1 MKHLFLLA
9 LFAAAPA
16 LLNAQQEHTLVRRIS
31 VFPLKTPSYLNQA
44 ADESWWTMR
53 EALTENKRFL
63 VASKNFLIQKD
74 VYQAR
79 GELNPADGI
88 ILGRLLDAN
97 ALIVTYLEG
106 RQLRMR
112 VYEGDYGQL
121 LWQHEYDLHPSIPI
135 ENQLPGASRKLVM
148 DFMASIPYH
157 GFVFI
162 DPLIGKPTFTEKN
175 KIMAKA
181 EIGLNT
187 ELDVGD
193 EVQFIRIVPQN
204 FKPLF
209 AEGGLVETIAVGKV
223 VRIEREVLTI
233 DVTQIADN
241 QKIKELTL
249 IRLPREYQRLKQA
262 FTTGDRLRKQ
272 VDPQFLSVEMRPTE
286 EKVKESKPLVA
297 TLAFISNLA
306 AFLLLAF

>member
-1 MKHLFLLA
+1 MKSAILLI
-9 LFAAAPA
+9 LIGFAQVSF
-16 LLNAQQEHTLVRRIS
+16 AQQEHSLVRRIS

-44 ADESWWTMR
+44 ADESWWQMR

-74 VYQAR
+74 VFQPR
-79 GELNPADGI
+79 GELSPADGI

-97 ALIVTYLEG
+97 ALIVTFLEG
-106 RQLRMR
+106 RLLRMK
-112 VYEGDYGQL
+112 VYEGEYGQV
-121 LWQHEYDLHPSIPI
+121 LWQHQFELHPSIPI

-148 DFMASIPYH
+148 DFIASIPYH

-162 DPLIGKPTFTEKN
+162 DPLIGQPTFTEKS
-175 KIMAKA
+175 KLMAKA

-187 ELDVGD
+187 DVDVGD
-193 EVQFIRIVPQN
+193 DVQFIRIMPQN

-209 AEGGLVETIAVGKV
+209 ADGGLVETIAVGKV
-223 VRIEREVLTI
+223 ARVEREVLTI
-233 DVTQIADN
+233 EITKMGEGHKVN
-241 QKIKELTL
+241 EFTL
-249 IRLPREYQRLKQA
+249 VRLPREYQRLKQA
-262 FTTGDRLRKQ
+262 FTIGDRMKKQ

-286 EKVKESKPLVA
+286 EQVKENKPLVA

>member
-1 MKHLFLLA
+1 MKRLFLFT
-9 LFAAAPA
+9 LFLITPV
-16 LLNAQQEHTLVRRIS
+16 LHAQQDHTLVRRVS

-44 ADESWWTMR
+44 AEESWWTMR

-162 DPLIGKPTFTEKN
+162 DPLIGKPTFSEKN

-233 DVTQIADN
+233 DITKIADN
-241 QKIKELTL
+241 HQIKEFTL

>member
-1 MKHLFLLA
+1 MKNLFLFLVFGLSQLA
-9 LFAAAPA
+9 L
-16 LLNAQQEHTLVRRIS
+16 AQQEHSLVRRVS
-31 VFPLKTPSYLNQA
+31 VFPLKTPSYLSQA
-44 ADESWWTMR
+44 ADESWWQIR

-74 VYQAR
+74 VFQAR
-79 GELNPADGI
+79 GELSPADGI

-97 ALIVTYLEG
+97 ALIVTFLEG
-106 RQLRMR
+106 RLLSMK
-112 VYEGDYGQL
+112 VYEGEYGQL
-121 LWQHEYDLHPSIPI
+121 LWQHQFEMHPSIPI
-135 ENQLPGASRKLVM
+135 ENQLPGAARKLVM

-162 DPLIGKPTFTEKN
+162 DPLIGQPTFTGKS
-175 KIMAKA
+175 KLMAKA

-187 ELDVGD
+187 DLDVGD
-193 EVQFIRIVPQN
+193 EVQFIRIIPQN

-209 AEGGLVETIAVGKV
+209 ADGGLVETIAVGKV
-223 VRIEREVLTI
+223 TQIEREILTI
-233 DVTQIADN
+233 EITKIADG
-241 QKIKELTL
+241 QKIKEFTL

-262 FTTGDRLRKQ
+262 FTIGDRLKKQ

-286 EKVKESKPLVA
+286 EQVKENKPLVA